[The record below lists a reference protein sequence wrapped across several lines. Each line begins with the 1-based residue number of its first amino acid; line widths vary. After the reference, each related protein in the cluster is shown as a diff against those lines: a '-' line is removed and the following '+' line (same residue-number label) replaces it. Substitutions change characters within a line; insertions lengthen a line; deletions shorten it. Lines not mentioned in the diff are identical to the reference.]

1 CSYTNFSVTSGS
13 ATLSPGTYCNG
24 ITISGG
30 ANVTFTAGTYIMMG
44 GGLKASSS
52 ATLNGTGVTF
62 FLSPGL
68 GYNYCPLSITGSS
81 SIRLKAPTTDPYYGI
96 LFYQDPSIGAGK
108 PGSTIT
114 GNADMTEGVFYFPTT
129 SLSYS
134 GNSEGNA
141 GNYLIL
147 VADTITVTGSAYRK
161 AIYPSRSPLS
171 PPIAVSV
178 TPATGTLYD
187 GQSQQF
193 TATVSYSVNT
203 ALTWT
208 VSPAGA
214 GTISSAGLYTAPA
227 SITSQQ
233 AVTIT
238 ATSQADTT
246 KSATATITFMPPVG
260 VTVAPATAT
269 LYGSQSQQ
277 FTSTVTNTANPAVTW
292 SITPSGVGTISA
304 TGLYT
309 APASITTQQT
319 VTVRATSQADTT
331 KSATATVTLLP
342 PVSVTVSPV
351 SATLYG
357 AQTQQFAATVANTGN
372 TAVTWSISPAGVGA
386 ISSAGLYTAP
396 ASISSQQTV
405 TVTATSQ
412 ADNSKTA
419 SATVT

>member
-1 CSYTNFSVTSGS
+1 MRRFVFTPTLFLLTLFLCLGTVTHAQTYVAPDQCIYALNHTANNALGVSGAAIVDASTCGVIVNSARTSSWDFRLNGTFNAKYFTVVGGYVAGNSVTYSPTPVTGSAEKPDPLTWLTPPMASSQCSYTNFSVTGGS

-30 ANVTFTAGTYIMMG
+30 ANVTFTAGLYIMMG

-52 ATLNGTGVTF
+52 AILNGTGVTF
-62 FLSPGL
+62 FLTQGL
-68 GYNYCPLSITGSS
+68 GYNYGPLSITGSS

-114 GNADMTEGVFYFPTT
+114 GNADLTEGVFYFPTT

-147 VADTITVTGSAYRK
+147 VADTITVTGSAYLK
-161 AIYPSRSPLS
+161 ANYPSRSPLS

-187 GQSQQF
+187 GQTQQF

-203 ALTWT
+203 SVTWT

-214 GTISSAGLYTAPA
+214 GTMNSAGLYTAPA
-227 SITSQQ
+227 SITSQH

-246 KSATATITFMPPVG
+246 KSATATIT
-260 VTVAPATAT
+260 
-269 LYGSQSQQ
+269 
-277 FTSTVTNTANPAVTW
+277 
-292 SITPSGVGTISA
+292 
-304 TGLYT
+304 
-309 APASITTQQT
+309 
-319 VTVRATSQADTT
+319 
-331 KSATATVTLLP
+331 
-342 PVSVTVSPV
+342 
-351 SATLYG
+351 
-357 AQTQQFAATVANTGN
+357 
-372 TAVTWSISPAGVGA
+372 
-386 ISSAGLYTAP
+386 
-396 ASISSQQTV
+396 
-405 TVTATSQ
+405 
-412 ADNSKTA
+412 
-419 SATVT
+419 